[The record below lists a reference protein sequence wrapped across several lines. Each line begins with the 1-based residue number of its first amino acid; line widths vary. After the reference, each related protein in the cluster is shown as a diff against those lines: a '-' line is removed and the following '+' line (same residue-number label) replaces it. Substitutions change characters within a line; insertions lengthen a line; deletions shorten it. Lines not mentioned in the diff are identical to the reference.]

1 MFDKGAEIANELE
14 SYELLEQAYGGLILA
29 IGGGGFLVYR
39 RRKLAQ
45 EQLADQKLSFQKKI
59 LDSTVEAQE
68 NERQR
73 IAKDLH
79 DGLVQSLAGLKLGV
93 QNALN
98 GLGIEGEIK
107 DKFEDHINQIDQAAQ
122 EARNI
127 GHQMMPRTLLEMG
140 MIPAIGEMLNK
151 TLGQTGITFR
161 FDHYALDGQRFAKN
175 IEISLYRICQELVN
189 NIMKHSGATEVD
201 VQVYK
206 TKSHLIVHV
215 EDNGKGMDSSQKEA
229 GLGLNN
235 IYSRASSVNE
245 DVQYESGLVS
255 GTVANIRVPI

>member
-1 MFDKGAEIANELE
+1 MINEHRLSEVESFEARFSSREKELRIARLNEQ
-14 SYELLEQAYGGLILA
+14 QAQDSLSIARQRTWIFALVGGLILA
-29 IGGGGFLVYR
+29 NGGGGFLIYR
-39 RRKLAQ
+39 RRKIAQ
-45 EQLADQKLSFQKKI
+45 EQLADQKLYFQKKI

-79 DGLVQSLAGLKLGV
+79 DGPVQC
-93 QNALN
+93 
-98 GLGIEGEIK
+98 
-107 DKFEDHINQIDQAAQ
+107 
-122 EARNI
+122 
-127 GHQMMPRTLLEMG
+127 TLLEMG

-206 TKSHLIVHV
+206 TKSHLILHV